1 MPLAHFTNIRSAMSG
16 GNDVIHGEDVTHVS
30 PYTISWDRFE
40 SNPVTIKEIDFYNL
54 QIPVIFEKN
63 DRFRDI
69 ILYVHPS
76 ELKITVCDKEGIILK
91 TMILSSNLQCKK
103 IIDEDPVWISFEKLE
118 IKK

>member
-16 GNDVIHGEDVTHVS
+16 GDDIIHVS
-30 PYTISWDRFE
+30 PYTIIYDRFE

-54 QIPVIFEKN
+54 QIPVIFEK
-63 DRFRDI
+63 DDKFKDI
-69 ILYVHPS
+69 LLYVHPT
-76 ELKITVCDKEGIILK
+76 EIKIRVCDKEGTILR